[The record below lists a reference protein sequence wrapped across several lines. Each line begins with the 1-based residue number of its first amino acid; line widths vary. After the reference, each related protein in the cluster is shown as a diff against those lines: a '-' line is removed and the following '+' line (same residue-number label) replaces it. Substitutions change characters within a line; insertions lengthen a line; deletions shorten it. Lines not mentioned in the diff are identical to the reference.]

1 MDTPKQR
8 MPVLAE
14 LRFAER
20 RREFDGLD
28 LAERFELIYR
38 TNLWGAETSQS
49 GLGSELD
56 ATASLRHDLARLLR
70 SLEMTSILD
79 LPCGDFTWMAQMD
92 LSGIHYLG
100 ADIVP
105 DIVTANAARHGRAG
119 QIDFSQLDLVNDPL
133 PTADLILCRDC
144 LVHLSFANV
153 HRAIANAKRSGA
165 RWLLTTTFPDAPANR
180 DIEDGD
186 WRVLN
191 FRHAPFLFP
200 APLALINEG
209 CTEAGGDYADKS
221 LALWRVSDLPG
232 EVHAPKTLVQ
242 QLDGRC
248 FVTTGNAHG
257 LSTAA
262 TTFQYFVDGEMVT
275 GSYHG
280 GEIAAGQIIG
290 KVTGST
296 TLELL
301 FQCRTVD
308 SQLLS
313 GQSSGRVSRNHD
325 GLLTIHFDWIWLTG
339 DRSGGTSHYI
349 EIASNARNDS
359 I

>member
-14 LRFAER
+14 LRFAAR

-28 LAERFELIYR
+28 LAERFKLIYR

-56 ATASLRHDLARLLR
+56 ATASLRHDLAHLL
-70 SLEMTSILD
+70 SSFGVTSILD

-105 DIVTANAARHGRAG
+105 DIVATNAACYTRAG
-119 QIDFSQLDLVNDPL
+119 QIDFRELDLISDPL
-133 PTADLILCRDC
+133 PAADLILCRDC
-144 LVHLSFANV
+144 LVHLSFANIQ
-153 HRAIANAKRSGA
+153 RAIANVKRSGA

-200 APLALINEG
+200 TPVAVINEG
-209 CTEAGGDYADKS
+209 CTESGGDYADKS
-221 LALWRVSDLPG
+221 LALWRVADLPG
-232 EVHAPKTLVQ
+232 DQ
-242 QLDGRC
+242 
-248 FVTTGNAHG
+248 
-257 LSTAA
+257 
-262 TTFQYFVDGEMVT
+262 
-275 GSYHG
+275 
-280 GEIAAGQIIG
+280 
-290 KVTGST
+290 
-296 TLELL
+296 
-301 FQCRTVD
+301 
-308 SQLLS
+308 
-313 GQSSGRVSRNHD
+313 
-325 GLLTIHFDWIWLTG
+325 
-339 DRSGGTSHYI
+339 
-349 EIASNARNDS
+349 
-359 I
+359 